1 MIGDFW
7 GAEKGDSFWN
17 DKGVSVIF
25 AHTEKGKKFLEKT
38 PGIRLYPTDFEKAVA
53 NNQMVIRARKVS
65 PEREK
70 FEKLFAEKGLIYAA
84 RRSKS
89 LKTRMELFA
98 IRVIPPQIRTFLRKG
113 YCQIKNKISPPDSNS
128 HAAEKKAS

>member
-1 MIGDFW
+1 MMY
-7 GAEKGDSFWN
+7 
-17 DKGVSVIF
+17 
-25 AHTEKGKKFLEKT
+25 KT

>member
-1 MIGDFW
+1 MMY
-7 GAEKGDSFWN
+7 
-17 DKGVSVIF
+17 
-25 AHTEKGKKFLEKT
+25 KT
-38 PGIRLYPTDFEKAVA
+38 PGIRLYPTGFEKAVA

-98 IRVIPPQIRTFLRKG
+98 IRVIPPQIRTFLRKE

>member
-1 MIGDFW
+1 MPQQKQE
-7 GAEKGDSFWN
+7 A
-17 DKGVSVIF
+17 F
-25 AHTEKGKKFLEKT
+25 ASAARLLLCRKTFMMYKT

-53 NNQMVIRARKVS
+53 NNQMLIRARKVS

-89 LKTRMELFA
+89 LKTRMEL
-98 IRVIPPQIRTFLRKG
+98 
-113 YCQIKNKISPPDSNS
+113 SPSV
-128 HAAEKKAS
+128 